1 MNVLTV
7 WGNQGETY
15 WVYRRLY
22 FIGNDELDGWGLEGI
37 LWIEPD
43 HEMKDLILDP
53 ISYIR

>member
-7 WGNQGETY
+7 WGSQGETY